1 MKIEFLKAGTGDCI
15 VINHNSK
22 NILIDGGNESTY
34 LISKYYEIKVREER
48 IDFLIVTHH
57 DDDHIKGILDLFKE
71 IELRGESPII
81 DNVIFNS
88 PRKIL
93 NKIDGV
99 LDSNYL
105 SYRQAHELEQYL
117 HNHTKIKWETSL
129 NTINIENKLNELFSD
144 PNLAFRIFS
153 PNEET
158 LKNYANNK
166 GAYLT
171 SDHRCDWDTPISTL
185 IKSIDDKSQDKS
197 FSNRTSIVLL
207 LTHGENNYLFTADVT
222 PVRLN
227 QIIDELKGENDT
239 INFEL
244 IKLPHHASYRSLNT
258 QILKKINCRNYVI
271 STNSKKHFLPNKRA
285 LVKIHNNRKSNEII
299 NFFFNYGEVI
309 NNLKIHKNEEKKYNL
324 NLVSNNKNDGYVFN
338 I

>member
-15 VINHNSK
+15 LINHNSK
-22 NILIDGGNESTY
+22 NILIDGGNERTY
-34 LISKYYEIKVREER
+34 LISKYYEIKAKNER

-71 IELRGESPII
+71 IETRSEDPII

-88 PRKIL
+88 PIKIL
-93 NKIDGV
+93 NKIDTISE
-99 LDSNYL
+99 SNLL
-105 SYRQAHELEQYL
+105 SYKQAHELEKYL
-117 HNHTKIKWETSL
+117 FNHPKINWEISLDTKNLEG
-129 NTINIENKLNELFSD
+129 KLSELFND
-144 PNLAFRIFS
+144 QNLVFRIFS
-153 PNEET
+153 PSEEN
-158 LKNYANNK
+158 LKEYATNK

-171 SDHRCDWDTPISTL
+171 SDYRCDWESPLSTL

-197 FSNRTSIVLL
+197 SSNITSVVLL
-207 LTHGENNYLFTADVT
+207 LTYRENNYLFTADVT
-222 PVRLN
+222 PIRLN
-227 QIIDELKGENDT
+227 QIIDELKGQNDT

-258 QILKKINCRNYVI
+258 QVLQKINCNNFVV

-309 NNLKIHKNEEKKYNL
+309 SKLKIPKIEEKKYNL
-324 NLVSNNKNDGYVFN
+324 NLVSNNKNDGYAFD